1 MKRLLAILLCISLLV
16 GSVTVAMAT
25 ETKGAPVIPKTNVTD
40 DQGPTIVSFK
50 FTENGKK
57 LTVGDKLHLS
67 MKLTDNTAVRG
78 GYVYFNL
85 YKDGRYVD
93 SVYAFLGYDAE
104 SDLFTGE
111 AELTQDLTAGTYVV
125 SSIEAFDVYYN
136 YTQIYTGSYDN
147 KKLGKF
153 TFKAPSV
160 KAKVSIKENKKTVKP
175 DTPIHITVTPKT
187 ASTEYNSAEVRF
199 YNAEEYWSYT
209 VSCYYN
215 AETGNFETEMTFGWK
230 DEDGKLHCNMPNG
243 KWQVDRVTIY
253 SKNNKGGTIT
263 IKDGPYVILKNSS
276 KDKAMKISSAKID
289 KKGKKLTNG
298 DKIHITAKV
307 KDSDGIRRANAVLYY
322 ADNNWQYNPKTKLH
336 TSEYHESYWIELKNA
351 SGTTWEGDFE
361 FPDDMVNGKYYLEI
375 QAEDKNGHSQYKE
388 FPKQTITFNG
398 ADLGTSGMK
407 NFVRRCYNNLLNKTP
422 TDEEEAAM
430 AAKLA
435 ERKYRAVDVIYELIS
450 SATGLSDQEK
460 AERLVQTMKKSS
472 EAAEIEKW
480 AADLAGGIS
489 LQAVIDG
496 IADSKEFRG
505 LCNEYRINVG
515 SLTKKTVTS
524 ITLNKKSLNLKVGKS
539 ETLKATIE
547 PADALNKKLVWSSS
561 DKTVAKVSS
570 KGKVTAVGKGECVI
584 TCKSKDGGARVELK
598 VTVK

>member
-16 GSVTVAMAT
+16 GSAAVALAA
-25 ETKGAPVIPKTNVTD
+25 ETKSEPSTPKTNVTD
-40 DQGPTIVSFK
+40 DQGPTIVNFK

-57 LTVGDKLHLS
+57 LTVGDKIHLS

-85 YKDGRYVD
+85 YQDGRYID

-111 AELTQDLTAGTYVV
+111 AELTQDLTAGTYVI
-125 SSIEAFDVYYN
+125 SSIQAFDVYYN
-136 YTQIYTGSYDN
+136 YTEIYTDSYDN

-153 TFKAPSV
+153 TFKATSA

-187 ASTEYNSAEVRF
+187 ASTEYSGADVRF
-199 YNAEEYWSYT
+199 FNEEEDWTYT

-215 AETGNFETEMTFGWK
+215 AEVGSFESEMTFGWK
-230 DEDGKLHCNMPNG
+230 DEDGKVRCTMPNG

-253 SKNNKGGTIT
+253 TKDNKGGTIT
-263 IKDGPYVILKNSS
+263 IKDGPYVTLKNSS
-276 KDKAMKISSAKID
+276 KDKVMKISSAKID

-298 DKIHITAKV
+298 DKIHVTAKI
-307 KDSDGIRRANAVLYY
+307 KDSDGISRANAILYY
-322 ADNNWQYNPKTKLH
+322 ADSNWQYNPKTKLH
-336 TSEYHESYWIELKNA
+336 TGEYHESQWIELKNT
-351 SGTTWEGDFE
+351 SGITWEGDFE
-361 FPDDMVNGKYYLEI
+361 FPDNMVNGKYYLEI
-375 QAEDKNGHSQYKE
+375 QAEDKNGRSQYKE

-398 ADLGTSGMK
+398 ADLGTSGMR
-407 NFVRRCYNNLLNKTP
+407 NFVSRCYNNLLNRAS

-460 AERLVQTMKKSS
+460 AERLVLTMKKSS

-480 AADLAGGIS
+480 VAALASGTS

-496 IADSKEFRG
+496 IADSKEFRE
-505 LCNEYRINVG
+505 LCNECRINVG
-515 SLTKKTVTS
+515 SLTKKTVIS
-524 ITLNKKSLNLKVGKS
+524 ITLNKKSLTLKVGKS
-539 ETLKATIE
+539 KTLKATIE
-547 PADALNKKLVWSSS
+547 PADALNKKLAWSSS
-561 DKTVAKVSS
+561 DKSVAKVNS
-570 KGKVTAVGKGECVI
+570 KGKVTAVGTGECVI